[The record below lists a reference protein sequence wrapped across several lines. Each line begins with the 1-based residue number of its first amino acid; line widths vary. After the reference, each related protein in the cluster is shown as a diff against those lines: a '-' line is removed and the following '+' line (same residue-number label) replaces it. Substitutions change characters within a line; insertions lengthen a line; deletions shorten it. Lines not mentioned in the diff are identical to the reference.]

1 MAKVYQNLIS
11 PIFST
16 TITVNGEVR
25 ELSFRSGAKIAPERV
40 HGTLMVTDPELIK
53 AMDSSI
59 HYGNKWICV
68 SEQKEYKPKPVDD
81 IEVITEITTVKEMRE
96 YLNKVKGVPYSR
108 LNNKYAAEL
117 AAKEHKLNF
126 INVP

>member
-1 MAKVYQNLIS
+1 
-11 PIFST
+11 
-16 TITVNGEVR
+16 
-25 ELSFRSGAKIAPERV
+25 
-40 HGTLMVTDPELIK
+40 MVTDPELIK

-68 SEQKEYKPKPVDD
+68 SEQKEEKPKPVDD

-108 LNNKYAAEL
+108 LNNKYAAKL